1 MRQNLSQM
9 KYEIADI
16 EDALRMEVQQIT
28 KREDEIADK
37 LEELYKIHNER
48 KNVVNLPVNFESNK
62 SGKAGKA
69 SGLDPEL
76 ILDALEKMRDYIA
89 AENKKMREEFFKLT
103 MEFEGKVREKIDKR
117 DLDDIESKRFFF
129 HHNREIN

>member
-1 MRQNLSQM
+1 M

-16 EDALRMEVQQIT
+16 EDALRTEVQQIT
-28 KREDEIADK
+28 KREDEISEK

-48 KNVVNLPVNFESNK
+48 KNVVNLPVNFESSK
-62 SGKAGKA
+62 PGKPGSKTA
-69 SGLDPEL
+69 GLDPEL

-103 MEFEGKVREKIDKR
+103 MEFESKVREKIDKK
-117 DLDDIESKRFFF
+117 DLEDIESKVFRS
-129 HHNREIN
+129 